1 MKELIANDILRY
13 IEDSL
18 KGLSFNDY
26 TEVALMVGDKLGS
39 KMIKDFKA
47 YDNIRSKRME
57 RLEAEIARLKEEL
70 EEEKAKNDHQEN
82 FYLSQIAIH
91 NINTENAHLVKRQK
105 DAITNM
111 RRSYRATIKGLQD
124 QIDNYKNI

>member
-1 MKELIANDILRY
+1 MKEEIVNDILRY
-13 IEDSL
+13 FEDSL
-18 KGLSFNDY
+18 AGLSFNDY
-26 TEVALMVGDKLGS
+26 TEVAIMVGDRLGN

-47 YDNIRSKRME
+47 YDNIRSNRMKL
-57 RLEAEIARLKEEL
+57 LEAEIAKLKEEL
-70 EEEKAKNDHQEN
+70 AEEKAKNDYQEN

-91 NINTENAHLVKRQK
+91 NINNENAHLVKRQR

-124 QIDNYKNI
+124 QIDNYKI

>member
-1 MKELIANDILRY
+1 MKEEIVNDILRY
-13 IEDSL
+13 FEDSL
-18 KGLSFNDY
+18 AGLSFNDY
-26 TEVALMVGDKLGS
+26 TEVAIMVGDRLGN

-47 YDNIRSKRME
+47 YDNIRSNRM
-57 RLEAEIARLKEEL
+57 RQLEAEIAKLKEEL

-91 NINTENAHLVKRQK
+91 NINNENANLVKRQK

-111 RRSYRATIKGLQD
+111 RKSYRATIKGLQD